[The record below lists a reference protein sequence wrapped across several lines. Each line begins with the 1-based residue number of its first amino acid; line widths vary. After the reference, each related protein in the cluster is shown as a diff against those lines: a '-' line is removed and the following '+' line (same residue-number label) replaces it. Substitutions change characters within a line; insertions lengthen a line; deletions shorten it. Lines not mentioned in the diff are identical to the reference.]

1 MLTSERTYTAAE
13 IVALLT
19 LPERVERLERQVA
32 ELTSS
37 KLKGTANLG
46 TRGFAGAYVPSQ
58 KSLFSKKEAAGLLS
72 VSIAS
77 LDILIARGDLK
88 HRRFGR
94 RILIPG
100 TEIDRL
106 AKTDIVEFWPAKE
119 DGKTV
124 RK

>member
-1 MLTSERTYTAAE
+1 MTERTYTAAE

-32 ELTSS
+32 ELVGGNS
-37 KLKGTANLG
+37 KAAGNAGK
-46 TRGFAGAYVPSQ
+46 RGFAGAYVPSQ

-72 VSIAS
+72 VSVAS

-100 TEIDRL
+100 AEIDRL
-106 AKTDIVEFWPAKE
+106 AKTDIVEFWPQKE